1 MPTEEALTE
10 EAVAP
15 LIDRLLA
22 ESSLFRGVDRPALA
36 GLLRDAGRR
45 LRLTAGE
52 DLIREGDE
60 ADAIYFIESGRFEV
74 RKRSEREAGHGFGEA
89 ALPIGGEVGSEV
101 GTGVGNGLG
110 AGAGPEAGTEA
121 GRPGDHRIG
130 EALPGAVVGEVALLD
145 RGRRSATVRATGDA
159 VALMLRVRDLE
170 QVSAGALHPAVRM
183 QLNLAHE
190 LARKTRHSTA
200 NAVRHLED
208 ALHEERKRVE
218 MGRFMSRVLI
228 GTCLYMFA
236 MVFIQPLKQLV
247 PDTTVFSVLVLLG
260 FAVGLYL
267 NLRTSMF
274 PLSAY
279 GFTLANWR
287 PALREA
293 ALFSLPILVLITLGK
308 WVLLQTSPA
317 FAGRELFDL
326 YRPAGLGLGGTL
338 AVVLAYA
345 LFVPVQEG
353 VARSGIQSSLM
364 MFLRPRHR
372 VPMSI
377 FMSTLLFSSTHLH
390 TSLEFALG
398 VFPLGLFW
406 GWLYSRHPTLV
417 GVVFSHLLIG
427 IWAVFVVSFPFI

>member
-1 MPTEEALTE
+1 MPTEQALTELAPAERAPVEEALTE
-10 EAVAP
+10 EALAP

-22 ESSLFRGVDRPALA
+22 ESSLFHGIERHALA
-36 GLLRDAGRR
+36 ALLREVGHR
-45 LRLTAGE
+45 LRLPAGA
-52 DLIREGDE
+52 DLITEGDA

-74 RKRSEREAGHGFGEA
+74 RKRSERDSA
-89 ALPIGGEVGSEV
+89 AADDGG
-101 GTGVGNGLG
+101 
-110 AGAGPEAGTEA
+110 
-121 GRPGDHRIG
+121 HRIG
-130 EALPGAVVGEVALLD
+130 QALPGAVVGEVALLD
-145 RGRRSATVRATGDA
+145 RGTRSATVRAVEES

-170 QVSAGALHPAVRM
+170 QAAERAPHPAVQM
-183 QLNLAHE
+183 QLNLGRE
-190 LARKTRHSTA
+190 LAQKIRVSTSG
-200 NAVRHLED
+200 AVRHLEE

-236 MVFIQPLKQLV
+236 LVLMQPLKALV
-247 PDTTVFSVLVLLG
+247 PDSTAFSVIILLG
-260 FAVGLYL
+260 FAFGLYL
-267 NLRTSMF
+267 NIRTSMF
-274 PLSAY
+274 PASAY
-279 GFTLANWR
+279 GFTLAHWR

-293 ALFSLPILVLITLGK
+293 ALFSAPFLVLIVALK
-308 WVLLQTSPA
+308 WALLQSSPA
-317 FAGRELFDL
+317 FAGRSLFDF
-326 YRPAGLGLGGTL
+326 YRQAGLGTLGTL

-345 LFVPVQEG
+345 LFVPIQEM

-390 TSLEFALG
+390 TSLEFAVL
-398 VFPLGLFW
+398 VFPMGLFW

-427 IWAVFVVSFPFI
+427 IWAVFVVSFPFF

>member
-1 MPTEEALTE
+1 MPTEQALTEEALTE
-10 EAVAP
+10 EALVP

-22 ESSLFRGVDRPALA
+22 ESSLFHGIERSALGA
-36 GLLRDAGRR
+36 LLREVGHR
-45 LRLTAGE
+45 LRLAAGV
-52 DLIREGDE
+52 DLITEGDA

-74 RKRSEREAGHGFGEA
+74 RKRSEQGQ
-89 ALPIGGEVGSEV
+89 
-101 GTGVGNGLG
+101 G
-110 AGAGPEAGTEA
+110 AGAGAGA
-121 GRPGDHRIG
+121 GAEGGGHRIG
-130 EALPGAVVGEVALLD
+130 QALPGAVVGEVALLD
-145 RGRRSATVRATGDA
+145 RGTRSATVRAVESS

-170 QVSAGALHPAVRM
+170 QAAEGAPHPAVQM
-183 QLNLAHE
+183 QLNLGRE
-190 LARKTRHSTA
+190 LAQKIRLSTSS
-200 NAVRHLED
+200 AVRHLEE

-236 MVFIQPLKQLV
+236 LVLMQPLKALV
-247 PDTTVFSVLVLLG
+247 PDSTAFSVLILLG
-260 FAVGLYL
+260 FAFGLFL
-267 NLRTSMF
+267 NIRTSMF
-274 PLSAY
+274 PASAY
-279 GFTLANWR
+279 GFTLAHWR

-293 ALFSLPILVLITLGK
+293 TLFSVPVLVLIVALK
-308 WVLLQTSPA
+308 WVLLQSSPA
-317 FAGRELFDL
+317 FAERSLFDF
-326 YRPAGLGLGGTL
+326 YRQAGLGPIGTL

-345 LFVPVQEG
+345 LFVPIQEM

-390 TSLEFALG
+390 TSFEFAVL
-398 VFPLGLFW
+398 VFPMGLFW

-427 IWAVFVVSFPFI
+427 IWAVFVVSFPFF